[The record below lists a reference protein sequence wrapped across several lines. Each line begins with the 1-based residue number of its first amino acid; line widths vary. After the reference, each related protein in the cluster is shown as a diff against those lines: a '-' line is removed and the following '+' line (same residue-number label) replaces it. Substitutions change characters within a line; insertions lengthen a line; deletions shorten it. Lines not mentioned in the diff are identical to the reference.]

1 MRNLSIVIIIV
12 GVLAACVAAYYF
24 IGTRYLTPV
33 TLPEAPADA
42 SADVG
47 AADDQTTDLLS
58 ASWSWQY
65 TDHADGTRVSAPA
78 GDRFILSFDGPGR
91 VTSTTDCNNLGGS
104 VSIDGEVISM
114 GQFISTL
121 MYCEGSVE
129 SQYATDLSLV
139 NSYVIDGDT
148 LRFNLN
154 RDYGTMTFTR
164 VHR

>member
-1 MRNLSIVIIIV
+1 MRNLFIVTIV
-12 GVLAACVAAYYF
+12 VAALAACVAAYYF
-24 IGTRYLTPV
+24 IGTRYLAPV
-33 TLPEAPADA
+33 TPPETPADA
-42 SADVG
+42 SSTAPAV
-47 AADDQTTDLLS
+47 DDQDADLFG

-65 TDHADGTRVSAPA
+65 TDHVDGTRVTAPA
-78 GDRFILSFDGPGR
+78 GDRFVLSFDGHGR

-129 SQYATDLSLV
+129 SQYAADLGLV
-139 NSYVIDGDT
+139 NSYAIDGDT

-154 RDYGTMTFTR
+154 RDYGTMIFTR